1 MYSTLLPDVI
11 PFISKFHFF
20 PFCFTS
26 GAQPSASTPNSMQG
40 PLHAQPNAM
49 GVQSSMAS
57 LPPGTTA
64 GPSMGQ
70 QQPGLQTQ
78 MMGLQHQAQP
88 VSSSPSQMVQ
98 GQGGGQTVL
107 SRPLNQGQRGGM
119 TPPKQMMPQQG
130 QGVMHGQGQMVGG
143 QGHQA
148 MLLQQQQQQNTM
160 MEQMVANQM
169 QGNKQAFGGKIPAGV
184 MPGPMMRGPSPNV
197 PGNMAQFQGSVGPQQ
212 MTPQQQQQ
220 MAQLQQQQLQQQQQH
235 QLQQQQLQQQQQHQ
249 QMTQQQPQQVPI
261 AGNPN
266 QVMGMHGQQMRLPAG
281 HLIQQQLQQQQQQ
294 LQQQQKQQQQAMLQQ
309 QQQQAAQQHQHP
321 LGDPNS
327 GTGDLGVQQM
337 VPDMQAQQ
345 QQGMMTGPQHMQMG
359 NGHFAGHGMNFNSQ
373 FPGQMAMGGPCVP
386 AGGFPVSKDVTLT
399 SPLLVNLLQSDIS
412 ASQFGPGGKQGAGG
426 GNQAKPKK
434 KKPARK
440 KKPKDGEGQQQVEGL
455 G

>member
-1 MYSTLLPDVI
+1 
-11 PFISKFHFF
+11 
-20 PFCFTS
+20 
-26 GAQPSASTPNSMQG
+26 MQG
-40 PLHAQPNAM
+40 PHHAQPNVM
-49 GVQSSMAS
+49 GVQSNMAG
-57 LPPGTTA
+57 PPAGTPA

-107 SRPLNQGQRGGM
+107 SRPLSQGQRGGM

-148 MLLQQQQQQNTM
+148 MLMQQQQQQQNSM

-169 QGNKQAFGGKIPAGV
+169 QGNKQPFGGKIPAGV
-184 MPGPMMRGPSPNV
+184 MPSQMMRGPSPNV
-197 PGNMAQFQGSVGPQQ
+197 PGNMAQFQGQVGPQQ

-220 MAQLQQQQLQQQQQH
+220 LAQLQQQQLQQQQQQQLQQLQQQQQQQQQH
-235 QLQQQQLQQQQQHQ
+235 QQLNQQQPQQVPVTGNPNQVMTMHGQQMRLSASHTLIQQQLQQQQLQQQ
-249 QMTQQQPQQVPI
+249 
-261 AGNPN
+261 
-266 QVMGMHGQQMRLPAG
+266 
-281 HLIQQQLQQQQQQ
+281 
-294 LQQQQKQQQQAMLQQ
+294 KQQQQVML
-309 QQQQAAQQHQHP
+309 QQQQAAQQHPHP
-321 LGDPNS
+321 LGDPS
-327 GTGDLGVQQM
+327 GGTGDLGVQQM

-345 QQGMMTGPQHMQMG
+345 QQGMMGGPGHMQMG

-373 FPGQMAMGGPCVP
+373 FPGQMPIGGPCGQP
-386 AGGFPVSKDVTLT
+386 GYPVSKDVTLT

-440 KKPKDGEGQQQVEGL
+440 KKPKEGEGQPQPAEVL
-455 G
+455 R